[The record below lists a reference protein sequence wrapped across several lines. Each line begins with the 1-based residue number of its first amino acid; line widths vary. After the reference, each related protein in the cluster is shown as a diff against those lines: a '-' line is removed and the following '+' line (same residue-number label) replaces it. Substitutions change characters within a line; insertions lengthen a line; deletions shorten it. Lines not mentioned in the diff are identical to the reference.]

1 MIENHK
7 INQNREVA
15 GFRYSLIAELTNE
28 NLSSG
33 EIRKLIRE
41 KAGRTYEIPYS
52 TKTKITAKSLKKW
65 LSKFKSCGIQGL
77 MPKVREDYG
86 KSKKLT
92 QEEQDYFIEYLSKRP
107 YLTAKAAFLECQK
120 QDKIKNDIS
129 PSSLSRLVLS
139 HGMDKKS
146 RMSETQK
153 EVSLKYNFKYPLEC
167 VQSDFM
173 HAFDIPD
180 GKGKKRKAKLLTLM
194 DDATRRILYATFTFY
209 ETAAEFEKGLKS
221 VLVMH
226 GRIHRI
232 YTDNGP
238 SFVSTETKRIL
249 SILGIPIIHSRP
261 YRPQGKAKQER
272 FYRTFREQFLRPLEQ
287 EKIQSLEQL
296 NVLMRSWL
304 ECEYHRSPHSGLSGM
319 TPLDAWL
326 RDTRHIIAVDPSID
340 LEEVFL
346 HQVTRRVYEDS
357 TFYFASCLYEV
368 PSSLIGK
375 NVIIKFDPQNSN
387 NDLKVYLDGQYICQA
402 RILDSY
408 ANSKI
413 YRGQKKRNTK
423 QNEVSDRKLPEQKTN
438 INHSLNASQIEL
450 LEEKS

>member
-1 MIENHK
+1 MIQNHK
-7 INQNREVA
+7 IEQNREIA

-28 NLSSG
+28 NLSSL

-41 KAGRTYEIPYS
+41 KAGRTYQIPYS
-52 TKTKITAKSLKKW
+52 TKTRITVKSLKNW
-65 LSKFKSCGIQGL
+65 LSRFKSNGIEGL
-77 MPKVREDYG
+77 MPKVRDDYG
-86 KSKKLT
+86 ISKNLT
-92 QEEQDYFIEYLSKRP
+92 QEEQDFFIDYLSKRP

-120 QDKIKNDIS
+120 QGRIKNDIS
-129 PSSLSRLVLS
+129 SSSLSRLVLS

-146 RMSETQK
+146 RMNQAK
-153 EVSLKYNFKYPLEC
+153 KQISLKYNFKYPLEC

-173 HAFDIPD
+173 HAFNVSD

-194 DDATRRILYATFTFY
+194 DDATRRILYAAFTFY

-221 VLVMH
+221 VLLMH
-226 GRIHRI
+226 GKIHRV

-238 SFVSTETKRIL
+238 SFVSDETKRIL
-249 SILGIPIIHSRP
+249 SVLGIPITHSRP

-287 EKIQSLEQL
+287 EKIESLEQL
-296 NVLMRSWL
+296 NVLMRNWL

-326 RDTRHIIAVDPSID
+326 KETRHIIAVDPSID

-346 HQVTRRVYEDS
+346 HQTKRRIYQDS
-357 TFYFASCLYEV
+357 TFYFGAKIYEV
-368 PSSLIGK
+368 PSGLIGK
-375 NVIIKFDPQNSN
+375 NVIIKFDVQNPN
-387 NDLKVYLDGQYICQA
+387 CDLKVYLDGQYICKA

-413 YRGQKKRNTK
+413 YRGHKKRDAG
-423 QNEVSDRKLPEQKTN
+423 QNEETERKPSVKKTN

-450 LEEKS
+450 EEEKP